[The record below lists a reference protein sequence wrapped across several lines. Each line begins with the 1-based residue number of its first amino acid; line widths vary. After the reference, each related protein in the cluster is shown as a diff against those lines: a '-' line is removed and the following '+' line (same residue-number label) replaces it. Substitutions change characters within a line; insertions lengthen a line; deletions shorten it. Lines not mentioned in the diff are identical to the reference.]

1 MCWSDLTFE
10 DLTSFNGRTGGWG
23 RIFPT
28 AERAE
33 ESATPCLRGSFLS
46 QRLGEGRSD
55 VKPTAQWS
63 PQGSQP
69 AELLWSV
76 SGPKEG
82 VSLCIPTL
90 HFKPTKRKREE
101 KTYSDREREKRQ
113 VLDILSHSSNSACRW
128 FRILVACLLKRQ
140 QQQSAAPWATK
151 QHLLGIVQLAP
162 HGDRPRKGGSNPT
175 CLTPYLVG

>member
-28 AERAE
+28 VETAE

-46 QRLGEGRSD
+46 QRLVVGRSD
-55 VKPTAQWS
+55 VDLQPSGRHSGLS
-63 PQGSQP
+63 PLSHY
-69 AELLWSV
+69 EV
-76 SGPKEG
+76 SLGLKRG
-82 VSLCIPTL
+82 LCIPTL

-151 QHLLGIVQLAP
+151 QHLLRIVPLAP
-162 HGDRPRKGGSNPT
+162 HGDMPRKGGSNPT